1 MRSDCRTRMRRSGIA
16 ALLALACL
24 GSPAVAGTVS
34 FSLNLSATV
43 SLVET
48 PGNISTPF
56 PQNAAG
62 TIPPFGP
69 CQMAI
74 GPNGASLTFTLA
86 AGDSF
91 TATNAQEPNTATTHT
106 TLGTITGG
114 TGIFTNATGTFQ
126 LTETEGAPANSVL
139 PFTYTGS
146 GTIDA
151 PDATGGITVLPSS
164 LQFQS
169 PQGSSAAL
177 SNSVIVSNQGLA
189 PVGFTASAA
198 VTSKSDW
205 LSISVSSGSIPAGSS
220 SSIQVTANPSGLAL
234 GLYEGQVD
242 VNVDGVSTITLVQLI
257 VGNKGGSLQLSETGE
272 SFTAAAEGP
281 MPAAQTLE
289 VSNTG
294 AGDLSGL
301 TVATTVTGSGP
312 NWLNATIA
320 AGGASQTA
328 TPVTVTVDP
337 GSLPAG
343 MYSGLV
349 TFNLPS
355 AVNSPQ
361 SVSVQMQ
368 VNPAP
373 PPTFNPAGVFFTST
387 YDANAGTI
395 SIPSPQTVYITN
407 PGSKTL
413 SFTANL
419 ATFGPVHKM
428 IPTAG
433 NLFQFSLAS
442 GSAGPGETTSMEV
455 SLNATCFT
463 SAGLVTGV
471 FAACPATEGF
481 AVLIAVNFPEI
492 DYTYYV
498 EVVYGENEINVPCG
512 DVGCPGTTRRRA
524 ASGFSAAAG
533 RGVSA
538 KASAISCTPA
548 LLQGGFTS
556 IPFAF
561 QSTVGQP
568 APLEAQIF
576 DDCGNA
582 LVSGSVVATFSTGD
596 PAVVLNPLGAGQWTA
611 TWTPSNASAN
621 ATINLQAG
629 SPAGLFGLLS
639 LPGSVAASTATPI
652 VNAGGVVNAA
662 SGASVIAPGDFISI
676 YGLNLGGGQTA
687 TTTPFPISLAAT
699 QAFLGGQS
707 LPLYFTANLQIDAIV
722 PYDIA
727 PNSTQ
732 QLIIQTGDALSQPVN
747 VTVAAAQPGVF
758 TQNQSGSG
766 PGAILGQKP
775 GGVPKLNTPANPASA
790 GDALLIYCTG
800 LGTVTPP
807 VAAGSAAPTSQLSNT
822 DNEVT
827 VTVGGQDAK
836 VLFQGLAPGFV
847 GLYQVNVTVPSGIA
861 AANDVPVIL
870 TVAGAASAPVTVAI
884 Q

>member
-1 MRSDCRTRMRRSGIA
+1 
-16 ALLALACL
+16 
-24 GSPAVAGTVS
+24 
-34 FSLNLSATV
+34 
-43 SLVET
+43 
-48 PGNISTPF
+48 
-56 PQNAAG
+56 
-62 TIPPFGP
+62 
-69 CQMAI
+69 
-74 GPNGASLTFTLA
+74 
-86 AGDSF
+86 
-91 TATNAQEPNTATTHT
+91 
-106 TLGTITGG
+106 
-114 TGIFTNATGTFQ
+114 
-126 LTETEGAPANSVL
+126 
-139 PFTYTGS
+139 
-146 GTIDA
+146 
-151 PDATGGITVLPSS
+151 
-164 LQFQS
+164 
-169 PQGSSAAL
+169 
-177 SNSVIVSNQGLA
+177 
-189 PVGFTASAA
+189 
-198 VTSKSDW
+198 
-205 LSISVSSGSIPAGSS
+205 
-220 SSIQVTANPSGLAL
+220 
-234 GLYEGQVD
+234 
-242 VNVDGVSTITLVQLI
+242 
-257 VGNKGGSLQLSETGE
+257 
-272 SFTAAAEGP
+272 
-281 MPAAQTLE
+281 
-289 VSNTG
+289 
-294 AGDLSGL
+294 
-301 TVATTVTGSGP
+301 TGSGP
-312 NWLNATIA
+312 NWLHASIAPGFATLT
-320 AGGASQTA
+320 Q

-373 PPTFNPAGVFFTST
+373 PPTFNPAGIFFTST
-387 YDANAGTI
+387 YDASAGTV
-395 SIPSPQTVYITN
+395 SIPPPQTVYITN

-413 SFTANL
+413 SFTVNL
-419 ATFGPVHKM
+419 ATYGMVHTV
-428 IPTAG
+428 IPTMGA
-433 NLFQFSLAS
+433 LFQFSPAS
-442 GSAGPGETTSMEV
+442 GEVGPGSGQTTSMQV
-455 SLNATCFT
+455 SVNATCIT
-463 SAGLVTGV
+463 SYCPSTHSTGD
-471 FAACPATEGF
+471 

-492 DYTYYV
+492 DYTYYM
-498 EVVYGENEINVPCG
+498 EVGYGQNEINAPACSPE
-512 DVGCPGTTRRRA
+512 GCNPGAT
-524 ASGFSAAAG
+524 GAAAG

-561 QSTVGQP
+561 QATVGQP

-582 LVSGSVVATFSTGD
+582 LNSGAVVATFSSGD
-596 PAVVLNPLGAGQWTA
+596 PPVVLNPQGAGQWTA

-629 SPAGLFGLLS
+629 SPAGLFGLLTLS
-639 LPGSVAASTATPI
+639 GSVAASTATPI
-652 VNAGGVVNAA
+652 VNAGGIVNAA

-676 YGLNLGGGQTA
+676 YGVNLGGGQTA

-707 LPLYFTANLQIDAIV
+707 LPLYFTANLQVDAIV

-732 QLIIQTGDALSQPVN
+732 QLIIQSGDALSQPVN

-775 GGVPKLNTPANPASA
+775 GEVPKLNTPANPASA

-800 LGTVTPP
+800 LGTVTPA

-827 VTVGGQDAK
+827 VTVGGQNAQ

-861 AANDVPVIL
+861 AADDVPVVL
-870 TVAGAASAPVTVAI
+870 TAAGASSAPVTVAI